1 MLNNQMVISAII
13 SDSFKPFPIV
23 GDVESLHLKIN
34 IKLLFILKYLI
45 DELGFNILISMC
57 FC

>member
-1 MLNNQMVISAII
+1 MNNHMVISAII

-23 GDVESLHLKIN
+23 GNVELLHLKTNIN
-34 IKLLFILKYLI
+34 TLFMLKYLI
-45 DELGFNILISMC
+45 DEPGFNILISMC